1 MIVTPARATEGYCS
15 ARFAATKRA
24 RAARLVVCDLRRT
37 QRQARAER
45 EFERIRFEIQL
56 SREREDQER
65 PCLHRV
71 MVELIDDFF
80 AEYRATAAS
89 DKVIPMKRMK

>member
-45 EFERIRFEIQL
+45 EFERIRFEIQCHE
-56 SREREDQER
+56 SEKTKND
-65 PCLHRV
+65 P
-71 MVELIDDFF
+71 
-80 AEYRATAAS
+80 ASTA
-89 DKVIPMKRMK
+89 